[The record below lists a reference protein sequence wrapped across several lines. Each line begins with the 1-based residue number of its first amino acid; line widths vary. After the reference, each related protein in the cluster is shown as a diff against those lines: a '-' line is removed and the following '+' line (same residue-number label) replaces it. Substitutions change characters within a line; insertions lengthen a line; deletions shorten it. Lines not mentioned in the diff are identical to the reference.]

1 MCSLTWSMMQRM
13 SDRRSSQTWGQPTTL
28 DDLFGESELQL
39 GDTQEEVM
47 PLSSVRRTI
56 VWVDTSSDVL

>member
-1 MCSLTWSMMQRM
+1 MMQRM